1 MVVGGAG
8 ISDVEEETAGTN
20 VMLLLPV
27 KVATPELIKS
37 VVRVLREAGCAAVV
51 VATVDV
57 ETSDT
62 VDGES
67 IDADIRL
74 CWSTEYRLSSPDCE
88 ERVDTLALF
97 AGFGSWFSELA
108 EQALECCFKQ
118 DL

>member
-1 MVVGGAG
+1 MEGGAG

-37 VVRVLREAGCAAVV
+37 VVRVLREAGCAIVV

-74 CWSTEYRLSSPDCE
+74 CWSTPDCE
-88 ERVDTLALF
+88 ERVDTLALL